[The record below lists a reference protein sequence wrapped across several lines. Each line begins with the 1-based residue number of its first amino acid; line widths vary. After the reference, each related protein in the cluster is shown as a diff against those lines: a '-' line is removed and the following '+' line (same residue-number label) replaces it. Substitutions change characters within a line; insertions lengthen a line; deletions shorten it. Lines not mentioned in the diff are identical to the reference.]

1 MVPALRATAERIRL
15 AVRTGLSRM
24 QLLSVMFCA
33 ILAGSELAAEYGDNV
48 VEEIKAAHAS

>member
-1 MVPALRATAERIRL
+1 
-15 AVRTGLSRM
+15 M